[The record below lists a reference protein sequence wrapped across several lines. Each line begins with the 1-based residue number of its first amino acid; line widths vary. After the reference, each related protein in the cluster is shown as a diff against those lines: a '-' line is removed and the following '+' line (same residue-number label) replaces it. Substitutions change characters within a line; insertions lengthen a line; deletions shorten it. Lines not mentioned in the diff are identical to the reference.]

1 MLVGPDDLSEL
12 VLDMAYS
19 LVDYFGEVFV
29 DRATEDM
36 RSEDVEVLF
45 DARIRCHKLPKF
57 C

>member
-19 LVDYFGEVFV
+19 LVDYFGEVFL
-29 DRATEDM
+29 DRAAEDM

>member
-29 DRATEDM
+29 YRAAEDM
-36 RSEDVEVLF
+36 RSEDVEVLL
-45 DARIRCHKLPKF
+45 DARIRCYEFSKF